1 MIQKILSFLFS
12 PRKSNETDVS
22 AFINSFNQH
31 CGEQVEFEA
40 CVKGDLDNIYN
51 EIKSLHATIDECQ
64 QRVNNLQETLTIVS
78 SIVREN
84 HKGE

>member
-22 AFINSFNQH
+22 AFIKSFNQH

-40 CVKGDLDNIYN
+40 CVKGDLGNIYN
-51 EIKSLHATIDECQ
+51 EIKLLYATIDECQ
-64 QRVNNLQETLTIVS
+64 QRVNNLQETLTIIS